1 MTEQPIPS
9 EFPYIQYMRE
19 ISFSFSSVHL
29 KLDDLLNAPPL
40 EVDEGLDEG
49 VGDDPLP
56 LLGAAN
62 NVLQEVVEHQV
73 LRRHLTT
80 TPTALP

>member
-1 MTEQPIPS
+1 M
-9 EFPYIQYMRE
+9 
-19 ISFSFSSVHL
+19 HL
-29 KLDDLLNAPPL
+29 ELNDLLNAPPL

-62 NVLQEVVEHQV
+62 DVLQEVVEHQV
-73 LRRHLTT
+73 LSRHLTPA
-80 TPTALP
+80 PTALP